1 MIQCSGKRL
10 VLVSVFCAACLL
22 ALACDDSSPTEPAES
37 PSWLQALIARIESE
51 PVTNPPSAI
60 FSYRY
65 RGETVYFRP
74 SRCCDVRSVLYDRN
88 GGVLCEPDGGLDG
101 GGDGRCPDFFA
112 ARSAERLV
120 WRDPRS

>member
-1 MIQCSGKRL
+1 MRRS
-10 VLVSVFCAACLL
+10 VLLPVLCAACLL
-22 ALACDDSSPTEPAES
+22 GLACSDGSSPSEPAES
-37 PSWLQALIARIESE
+37 PSWLQALVAQIQSE

-74 SRCCDVRSVLYDRN
+74 SRCCDFPSVLYDRN
-88 GGVLCEPDGGLDG
+88 GSVICQPDGGITG
-101 GGDGRCPDFFA
+101 NGDGRCPDFFA

>member
-1 MIQCSGKRL
+1 MKRSAL
-10 VLVSVFCAACLL
+10 VLLLCAASLMP
-22 ALACDDSSPTEPAES
+22 LACDDSSPTEPGES

-74 SRCCDVRSVLYDRN
+74 SRCCDVASVLYDRDGN
-88 GGVLCEPDGGLDG
+88 VLCAPDGGITG
-101 GGDGRCPDFFA
+101 NGDGRCPDFFA
-112 ARSAERLV
+112 ARSEERLV
-120 WRDPRS
+120 WRDPRN